1 MSLAPT
7 DYDFGDASN
16 YAFAMSITCAN
27 DEARKLFIE
36 GFGHM
41 LNYNHEFGIACYT
54 KCLAA
59 DPKCA
64 MGKYSIVLFVT
75 FTMKTP
81 TYALTKKNFYY
92 FNNFHSLTLS
102 LSHSTLGHCLRCLLE
117 LQLAT
122 RSWLRTRCHPG
133 CCCTQRACQRT

>member
-59 DPKCA
+59 DQSAPWV
-64 MGKYSIVLFVT
+64 SIVLF
-75 FTMKTP
+75 
-81 TYALTKKNFYY
+81 
-92 FNNFHSLTLS
+92 
-102 LSHSTLGHCLRCLLE
+102 CLL
-117 LQLAT
+117 LL
-122 RSWLRTRCHPG
+122 P
-133 CCCTQRACQRT
+133 

>member
-41 LNYNHEFGIACYT
+41 LNYNHEFGIA
-54 KCLAA
+54 A
-59 DPKCA
+59 
-64 MGKYSIVLFVT
+64 
-75 FTMKTP
+75 
-81 TYALTKKNFYY
+81 
-92 FNNFHSLTLS
+92 TLNV
-102 LSHSTLGHCLRCLLE
+102 
-117 LQLAT
+117 
-122 RSWLRTRCHPG
+122 
-133 CCCTQRACQRT
+133 

>member
-41 LNYNHEFGIACYT
+41 LNYNHEFGIACST

-64 MGKYSIVLFVT
+64 MGKYSIVLFITVT
-75 FTMKTP
+75 M
-81 TYALTKKNFYY
+81 
-92 FNNFHSLTLS
+92 
-102 LSHSTLGHCLRCLLE
+102 
-117 LQLAT
+117 
-122 RSWLRTRCHPG
+122 
-133 CCCTQRACQRT
+133 

>member
-59 DPKCA
+59 YQSAPWV
-64 MGKYSIVLFVT
+64 SIVLF
-75 FTMKTP
+75 
-81 TYALTKKNFYY
+81 
-92 FNNFHSLTLS
+92 
-102 LSHSTLGHCLRCLLE
+102 CLL
-117 LQLAT
+117 LL
-122 RSWLRTRCHPG
+122 P
-133 CCCTQRACQRT
+133 